1 MNLDFFHRAL
11 QFGAALLRLSLHA
24 RQHAHSRGQ
33 SHGERKMTRFH
44 AHLRGS
50 LHHRIMRLKHGRKT
64 TMDLNRSYIIQCAD
78 ELSPLYGPPQERSI
92 RKQIDHLDDY
102 CRAFIAASPLV
113 IVGTQG
119 GTAADNSPRGDLPG
133 FVKVADD
140 HTLLIPDRRGNN
152 RLDTLRNIVR
162 NPSIGLLFLVPGVHE
177 TFRVNGDA
185 VISRDPALAA
195 QFSVQRKTPRTV
207 IVVKVKEAYVQ
218 CSRALVR
225 SDIWNQAKYAPA
237 GTVPS
242 MGTMLAAHTNGFV
255 EAHAFDEEA
264 KVRVP

>member
-1 MNLDFFHRAL
+1 MDVDSS
-11 QFGAALLRLSLHA
+11 LLITSEA
-24 RQHAHSRGQ
+24 
-33 SHGERKMTRFH
+33 
-44 AHLRGS
+44 
-50 LHHRIMRLKHGRKT
+50 
-64 TMDLNRSYIIQCAD
+64 
-78 ELSPLYGPPQERSI
+78 ELSEMYGSPLERSI

-113 IVGTQG
+113 LIGTQG
-119 GTAADNSPRGDLPG
+119 GTAADNSPRGDFPG

-162 NPSIGLLFLVPGVHE
+162 NPSIGLLFLVPGVNE
-177 TFRVNGDA
+177 TFRVNGEA
-185 VISRDPALAA
+185 VISRDPVLTGE
-195 QFSVQRKTPRTV
+195 FSVQGKAPRTV

-225 SDIWNQAKYAPA
+225 ADIWNPAKHAVPER
-237 GTVPS
+237 VPS

-255 EAHAFDEEA
+255 NADAFDEEA
-264 KVRVP
+264 KTRVPATLY